1 MHQLLGRRV
10 RSGSGGEERR
20 RLLVPG
26 SEQFSHC
33 FMMASQDSLGTRHL
47 SALSCIHFC
56 GTAGPKCLALW
67 GSPILVGR
75 LGRGQAFAWNRGIED
90 EHSRE
95 QKERHL
101 SGPQP
106 QMRWLGE
113 WPGDQHASLPRFTSP
128 EHVSNLTTIRGLG
141 GRTRREICSD
151 LCLMFCTVGL
161 IYRASS
167 SIIGIIEHRD
177 GNLDKANP
185 LSG

>member
-47 SALSCIHFC
+47 SALPYIHFC

-75 LGRGQAFAWNRGIED
+75 GHAFAWNRGIED

-101 SGPQP
+101 GLNLKCGGWANGRATS
-106 QMRWLGE
+106 MLHF
-113 WPGDQHASLPRFTSP
+113 HASPR
-128 EHVSNLTTIRGLG
+128 
-141 GRTRREICSD
+141 
-151 LCLMFCTVGL
+151 
-161 IYRASS
+161 
-167 SIIGIIEHRD
+167 
-177 GNLDKANP
+177 
-185 LSG
+185 LST